1 MNAPPELCR
10 RWLQL
15 GAYYPYSRSHN
26 TLHATDQD
34 PGYWAEVGFPEVT
47 QSAVA
52 ALRVRYQLL
61 HYLYTV
67 FYHAHTTGSTVVRPM
82 HHVFPHD
89 EASRSIDHQF
99 FLGGSLMVNP
109 FLFEVSRSQLCDFLN
124 QRLFILLKLFF
135 PPPPLQHQTT
145 VRAHIPLGTRWHR
158 MKGDFVDHSP
168 VVYFAEFHEE
178 ESHRPLLLR
187 EGTIFPMVGEAHL
200 PSPLNTVNLRKAPI
214 ELWVLPHHQINDFE
228 ASGELF
234 WDDGDSIDSIEKG
247 AYNLYKFAFEK
258 CKLTVSAAHHGFKA
272 AAGSSEVLK
281 LSAIHIA
288 LPLGHATV
296 DRVTI
301 DGLATT
307 KFTAVNHTVKI
318 EANNLDLLK
327 LSSKPVTVEIANSKT
342 GCVFKHL

>member
-99 FLGGSLMVNP
+99 FLGGSLLVSP
-109 FLFEVSRSQLCDFLN
+109 FLFEVIN
-124 QRLFILLKLFF
+124 Q
-135 PPPPLQHQTT
+135 
-145 VRAHIPLGTRWHR
+145 
-158 MKGDFVDHSP
+158 M
-168 VVYFAEFHEE
+168 E
-178 ESHRPLLLR
+178 
-187 EGTIFPMVGEAHL
+187 
-200 PSPLNTVNLRKAPI
+200 
-214 ELWVLPHHQINDFE
+214 
-228 ASGELF
+228 
-234 WDDGDSIDSIEKG
+234 
-247 AYNLYKFAFEK
+247 
-258 CKLTVSAAHHGFKA
+258 
-272 AAGSSEVLK
+272 
-281 LSAIHIA
+281 
-288 LPLGHATV
+288 
-296 DRVTI
+296 
-301 DGLATT
+301 
-307 KFTAVNHTVKI
+307 
-318 EANNLDLLK
+318 
-327 LSSKPVTVEIANSKT
+327 
-342 GCVFKHL
+342 